1 MCYAICIARLLKDY
15 VSGVCAANLA
25 AGSVCVCVCVCVCE
39 GQHCAAFST
48 AFLDIKTAIVV
59 SATLLVAC
67 ITSDRKKEFCRERQ
81 ASVAAMLP
89 LYQLEITQRLKRS

>member
-25 AGSVCVCVCVCVCE
+25 AGSVCVCVCE